1 MQFLLHKVI
10 ILYDYG
16 SITNGD
22 ATTNKHFSSHRF
34 DFAFPFYSC
43 SFQHFHSLPVTVP
56 SSSSLSLSPSLS
68 LRLSF
73 CELPF
78 GASCRLCLPFY
89 WLYPNTYTNISWFNK
104 FAAERSGNF
113 AKNTLGKCSLGAER
127 KKEIICSPSVAV
139 AMPAACHLPPAA
151 CHLPPVARSHLTP
164 HSLPRPALACLVV
177 HTSKCC
183 ATYALYNFVPQ
194 FPLCPPLSS
203 VSAPSFLFPLYLI
216 LFFSHSQ
223 VSLAHA
229 FRLSSCHAHRIFSNF
244 FFLAC
249 LC

>member
-1 MQFLLHKVI
+1 MQFLLYKVI

-34 DFAFPFYSC
+34 DFAFPLYSC

-56 SSSSLSLSPSLS
+56 SSSSLSPSLS

-78 GASCRLCLPFY
+78 GASCSLCLPFY

-183 ATYALYNFVPQ
+183 ATYALYNFAPQ

>member
-1 MQFLLHKVI
+1 MQFLLYKVI

-22 ATTNKHFSSHRF
+22 AATNKHFSSHRF

-43 SFQHFHSLPVTVP
+43 SFQHFHSLPGTDLP
-56 SSSSLSLSPSLS
+56 SHSLTIYLS
-68 LRLSF
+68 LSF

-78 GASCRLCLPFY
+78 GASCSLCLPFY

-139 AMPAACHLPPAA
+139 AMPAACHLPPAT
-151 CHLPPVARSHLTP
+151 CHQSPANTWLP
-164 HSLPRPALACLVV
+164 
-177 HTSKCC
+177 
-183 ATYALYNFVPQ
+183 
-194 FPLCPPLSS
+194 
-203 VSAPSFLFPLYLI
+203 AP
-216 LFFSHSQ
+216 
-223 VSLAHA
+223 
-229 FRLSSCHAHRIFSNF
+229 CHA
-244 FFLAC
+244 LP
-249 LC
+249 

>member
-1 MQFLLHKVI
+1 MQFLLYKVI

-22 ATTNKHFSSHRF
+22 ATTNKRFSSHRF

-56 SSSSLSLSPSLS
+56 TSSSLSLSLC
-68 LRLSF
+68 LSF

-78 GASCRLCLPFY
+78 GASCSLCLPFY

-139 AMPAACHLPPAA
+139 AMPAACHLPP
-151 CHLPPVARSHLTP
+151 VARSHLTP
-164 HSLPRPALACLVV
+164 RSSLPATPCPAMPRGAYKQMLCHIRVV
-177 HTSKCC
+177 
-183 ATYALYNFVPQ
+183 
-194 FPLCPPLSS
+194 
-203 VSAPSFLFPLYLI
+203 
-216 LFFSHSQ
+216 
-223 VSLAHA
+223 
-229 FRLSSCHAHRIFSNF
+229 
-244 FFLAC
+244 
-249 LC
+249 